1 MKGAGYLNL
10 GKTASIDPLGY
21 PLLCVWLASIG
32 CILTHTLTTARM

>member
-21 PLLCVWLASIG
+21 PLLCVWLVSIG
-32 CILTHTLTTARM
+32 CTLRHALTAARM